1 MIIVMKQNAPLT
13 AVENLETELNN
24 RGFKVSRSQ
33 GESKVVLGLIGDTFK
48 LDERDFLG
56 NEWVEKVMRVQEPY
70 KRASRS
76 FHPQNSIID
85 VSGVKVG
92 GKKLVVMAGPCSIET
107 PEQIHTVAQ
116 AVKNSGASLLRGGAF
131 KPRTSPYSFQGLR
144 EKGLDML
151 IEAAKDVQL
160 PVVTELMS
168 ADKIGTFLE
177 KKVDLIQ
184 IGARNMQNFDLLR
197 AVGRLNVP
205 VLLKRGLSA
214 TIDEWLMSAE
224 YIMSEGNQNVILCE
238 RGIRT
243 FEKATRNT
251 LDLSAV
257 TVVKRRNHLPV
268 IVDPSHATGHRWMV
282 EDMAMAAIAAGA
294 DGIMCE
300 VHNDPEH
307 AWCDGAES
315 ITPETFDH
323 LMGRLRQLAPIVGR
337 EL

>member
-257 TVVKRRNHLPV
+257 TVVKRRSHLPV
-268 IVDPSHATGHRWMV
+268 IADPSHATGHRWMV

>member
-1 MIIVMKQNAPLT
+1 MIIVMKQNAPFT

-24 RGFKVSRSQ
+24 RGFKVSRNQ

-257 TVVKRRNHLPV
+257 MVVKRRSHLPV

>member
-1 MIIVMKQNAPLT
+1 MIIVMKQKAPLT

-257 TVVKRRNHLPV
+257 TVVKRRSHLPV

-323 LMGRLRQLAPIVGR
+323 LMGRLRQLALIVGR